1 MDMAANNIVFAH
13 KRTATFQLDVDR
25 TVLRLVI
32 LNLIYFTSKY
42 GSNYYINFK
51 DYIYRGFE
59 LKFQKKKSKFNM

>member
-32 LNLIYFTSKY
+32 LDLIYFTSKY
-42 GSNYYINFK
+42 CSNYYINFK
-51 DYIYRGFE
+51 DYVYRGFE
-59 LKFQKKKSKFNM
+59 MSKKKSKFNI